1 MVAGAEQKLQMI
13 LARALQLGLANPSES
28 TYKKIATLWIAIT
41 MNDGAITALIV
52 ATKLQMLEGVRGKA
66 GGPREGSGEPLRRTT
81 MTTTID
87 DTCTNSKFKGKW
99 RAVATTTT
107 TKRFEGQAVSRCD
120 DDTLYKRFSRR
131 SSGEPLR
138 RRQRRQQKEC
148 ETAMSCDIR
157 FS

>member
-52 ATKLQMLEGVRGKA
+52 ATIMLEGVRGKA

-107 TKRFEGQAVSRCD
+107 KRFEGQAVSRCD

-138 RRQRRQQKEC
+138 RRQRRQQKES